1 MRLRVKVGYSEVEFE
16 GTIDEIVSSIN
27 LIPRIVD
34 ATKEAKQVAVHS
46 QSSVIV
52 NEGTQ
57 MGQDEV
63 KTLPQESDLQLPPI
77 PIFKEDSIGDI
88 IVKIVNS
95 SWGKKPRK
103 LDEIRKVLET
113 LGFPLTRSTAAVTLL
128 RLTKGGK
135 VRRFKNESGEYL
147 YMQLISA
154 VAEQA
159 PQELDTTKLINPAEG
174 HGDV

>member
-16 GTIDEIVSSIN
+16 GTMDEIVSSIE
-27 LIPRIVD
+27 LIPRLVE
-34 ATKEAKQVAVHS
+34 ATREAKQIAVNS
-46 QSSVIV
+46 QSPISP
-52 NEGTQ
+52 NERPQ
-57 MGQDEV
+57 IGQDEV
-63 KTLPQESDLQLPPI
+63 KVLHEESDLQLPPI
-77 PIFKEDSIGDI
+77 QIFKEDSIGDI

-128 RLTKGGK
+128 RLTKGSK
-135 VRRFKNESGEYL
+135 IRRFKNESGEYL
-147 YMQLISA
+147 YLQLISTA
-154 VAEQA
+154 AEQT
-159 PQELDTTKLINPAEG
+159 PQEPDGTKPINPAEG